1 MSLQDGK
8 SSLIKNKLVINVKNF
23 RFQSSIFL
31 ENWKILRKKIE
42 IEKLDGKLE
51 AENVFEPCSGWL
63 L

>member
-42 IEKLDGKLE
+42 IEKLDGKLK
-51 AENVFEPCSGWL
+51 AENLFEPCSGWL